1 MLSSH
6 LILVK
11 EDVGFNYRNFMVSH
25 ASEEIAV
32 KKALRKRKVVYGLC
46 HRME

>member
-11 EDVGFNYRNFMVSH
+11 EHVGFNYRNFMVSH

-32 KKALRKRKVVYGLC
+32 KKDLKGR
-46 HRME
+46 